1 MGGGRGREDC
11 DVVEPGAPT
20 AHYDGVLVDA
30 PCSGT
35 GTWRRSPHLKW
46 TTTPAQV
53 TAAAEQQLALL
64 THYAALVRPG
74 GQLVYATCSLSHFEN
89 EDVVR
94 AFLAAN
100 SSFAPELPASD
111 RAFGFTAD
119 ATTGGL
125 TILPARHNTDGFF
138 VATLRRQ

>member
-1 MGGGRGREDC
+1 LI
-11 DVVEPGAPT
+11 
-20 AHYDGVLVDA
+20 LVDNRVA
-30 PCSGT
+30 IAV
-35 GTWRRSPHLKW
+35 RR
-46 TTTPAQV
+46 
-53 TAAAEQQLALL
+53 E
-64 THYAALVRPG
+64 
-74 GQLVYATCSLSHFEN
+74 EN
-89 EDVVR
+89 VKVERIEDVVR

-119 ATTGGL
+119 AATGGL